1 VASKHGRGT
10 VTGAEIDRLYT
21 DWLGDIYGEEIA
33 SEYRAYSLVIPMWNP
48 PDLNDALETLRQ
60 VLCIAFG
67 PDQYFGT
74 TDYHE
79 ARRKLQLHEER
90 VEIPE
95 VFIRAFA

>member
-1 VASKHGRGT
+1 
-10 VTGAEIDRLYT
+10 VTGAEIDRLCT
-21 DWLGDIYGEEIA
+21 GWLGDNYEEEVA
-33 SEYRAYSLVIPMWNP
+33 SEYSAYSLVIPTWNP

-60 VLCIAFG
+60 VLCKAFG
-67 PDQYFGT
+67 PDQSFGT

-95 VFIRAFA
+95 VFIRAFS